1 MRTLLGVPVAHGDR
15 VVGNL
20 YLADKAGGGAFSTE
34 DERLLRLLA
43 AHAAVVIE
51 NARLAEQVQTLAV
64 VAERDRISKDLHDGV
79 IQSIYAVNLELEDAA
94 EDVESDPDGVR
105 ARLDLAID
113 RLGEVMKD
121 LRRYILGLQ
130 PDGLAERPLAEALA
144 AVLVEARAHTLVE
157 PHLRI
162 EGTGIDTLSPATAQ
176 QVLQIAREAVANVVW
191 HAHASRI
198 WLTLEVTDR
207 ELHLRVVDNG
217 QGFDTC
223 APLPAGHYGL
233 RNLHDRTRGLGG
245 TLTVTSSPGRGA
257 AVDVRAPLGVPAQEA
272 VHV

>member
-1 MRTLLGVPVAHGDR
+1 MRTLLGVPVAHGER

-20 YLADKAGGGAFSTE
+20 YLADKAGGAAFSAE

-79 IQSIYAVNLELEDAA
+79 IQSIYAVNLELEDAT
-94 EDVESDPDGVR
+94 EDVESDPADVR
-105 ARLDLAID
+105 ARIDLAID

-130 PDGLAERPLAEALA
+130 PEGAAERPLAEALA
-144 AVLVEARAHTLVE
+144 AVLAEARAHTLVE
-157 PHLRI
+157 PHVRI
-162 EGTGIDTLSPATAQ
+162 EGHGVDTLPPAVAQ
-176 QVLQIAREAVANVVW
+176 DVLQMAREAVANVVR
-191 HAHASRI
+191 HAHASRL
-198 WLTLEVTDR
+198 WLTLEVTER

-217 QGFDTC
+217 RGFDTR
-223 APLPAGHYGL
+223 APLAAGHYGL
-233 RNLHDRTRGLGG
+233 RNLHDRACGLGG

-257 AVDVRAPLGVPAQEA
+257 AIDVRAPLAVPAQEA

>member
-1 MRTLLGVPVAHGDR
+1 M
-15 VVGNL
+15 
-20 YLADKAGGGAFSTE
+20 
-34 DERLLRLLA
+34 LA

-94 EDVESDPDGVR
+94 EEVERDPAGVR
-105 ARLDLAID
+105 ARIDRTID

-130 PDGLAERPLAEALA
+130 PEGLAERPLAEALA
-144 AVLVEARAHTLVE
+144 AVLAEARAHTLME
-157 PHLRI
+157 PHLRL
-162 EGTGIDTLSPATAQ
+162 EGTGIDTLPPATAQ
-176 QVLQIAREAVANVVW
+176 EVLQIAREAVANVVR
-191 HAHASRI
+191 HAHASRL
-198 WLTLEVTDR
+198 WLMLEVTDH

-217 QGFDTC
+217 QGFETQ
-223 APLPAGHYGL
+223 APIPPGHHGL
-233 RNLHDRTRGLGG
+233 RNLHDRARSLGG

-257 AVDVRAPLGVPAQEA
+257 AIDVRAPLGVLAQET